1 MGQSGRVANVGVCM
15 YVMRQF
21 LVVALVAAAFLASG
35 NATLAQ
41 GVPAEI
47 PSASFRG
54 DQYVDSSGCAFVR
67 VGIGNNTQWV
77 PRVGRDRR
85 QICGQ
90 APTGGGDAARVAATA
105 PRNQPGVTII
115 GGAATATAPSTVRTA
130 PTLRTP
136 TATVV
141 APRPVVIA
149 PSAPAAPA
157 LRSVGTQPRPPAA
170 QPRRVATT
178 PRPVPPAALGV
189 CPNLPADIRGY
200 FTGADPRCGPQAVHP
215 GDAARGIDRTS
226 ALGGTAQPAPRQLVR
241 YQVNPPTG
249 YRAAWDDGRL
259 NPYRG
264 LSVAGGQRQME
275 QVWTNTLPQRLV
287 GTQARGL
294 NGLLSRHSRDP
305 GPATLVPARVVIV
318 RP

>member
-1 MGQSGRVANVGVCM
+1 M
-15 YVMRQF
+15 YVMRRL
-21 LVVALVAAAFLASG
+21 LVAAMVAAAFMASG
-35 NATLAQ
+35 NAALAQ

-54 DQYVDSSGCAFVR
+54 DQYVDSRGCAFVR
-67 VGIGNNTQWV
+67 VGVGNNIQWV

-85 QICGQ
+85 QICGL
-90 APTGGGDAARVAATA
+90 APSGGVDASRVAATA
-105 PRNQPGVTII
+105 PRNQPGVTVI
-115 GGAATATAPSTVRTA
+115 GGAATAAAPVRTA
-130 PTLRTP
+130 TS
-136 TATVV
+136 ATV
-141 APRPVVIA
+141 APRPVIIA
-149 PSAPAAPA
+149 PPVPATPA

-178 PRPVPPAALGV
+178 PRPVPPAASGA

-200 FTGADPRCGPQAVHP
+200 FSGPDPRCGPQAVHP

-226 ALGGTAQPAPRQLVR
+226 ALGGNGQPAPRQLVR
-241 YQVNPPTG
+241 YQVNPPAG

-275 QVWTNTLPQRLV
+275 QVWTNTLPRRLV
-287 GTQARGL
+287 GTPARGL
-294 NGLLSRHSRDP
+294 NGLLSRYSRDP

-318 RP
+318 QP